1 MISSCIYI
9 ETLILFLE
17 INYLM
22 SQYLIDENGKK
33 THILLT
39 IEEYEAFLEDFEDL
53 KIAIARKNDEILS
66 EKQALDYVK
75 SG

>member
-1 MISSCIYI
+1 
-9 ETLILFLE
+9 
-17 INYLM
+17 M

-53 KIAIARKNDEILS
+53 KIAIARKNDEVLS
-66 EKQALDYVK
+66 EKQALDYIM
-75 SG
+75 S

>member
-66 EKQALDYVK
+66 EKQALDYIM
-75 SG
+75 S